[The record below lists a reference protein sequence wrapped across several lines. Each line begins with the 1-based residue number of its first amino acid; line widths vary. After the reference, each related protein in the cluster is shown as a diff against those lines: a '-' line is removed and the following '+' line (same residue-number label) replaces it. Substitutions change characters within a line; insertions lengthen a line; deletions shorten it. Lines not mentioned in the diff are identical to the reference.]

1 MEKKEYL
8 SPELKE
14 MKFEVE
20 SLLSDVSGG
29 AATCPTKCDIDNSCG
44 DDCDDDTD

>member
-20 SLLSDVSGG
+20 SLLSDVSGQG
-29 AATCPTKCDIDNSCG
+29 AECPTKCDPDNSCG
-44 DDCDDDTD
+44 DDCPEDGV